1 MGAPLTFH
9 LVRHGEVHNP
19 ERILYGRLPGYQL
32 STTGC
37 QQAIAAGQYLKD
49 RQLIALYSS
58 PLERAQETAGLIIQQ
73 RETPLPIII
82 DERLIEVHSPHDG
95 VSHDIL
101 ETTNFD
107 LYTGTEAPYEQP
119 GDIRRRVRDFIAEIR
134 RTHAGQEIAAISH
147 GDVVVAMFM
156 FAMQQEEHDIGR
168 GRLDDLGL
176 PERYPMTAS
185 INTFT
190 YQTDDED
197 EIPMYQ
203 YQRPY

>member
-32 STTGC
+32 SATGR
-37 QQAIAAGQYLKD
+37 QQAVAAGQYLKD
-49 RQLIALYSS
+49 RPLVALYSS
-58 PLERAQETAGLIIQQ
+58 PMERAQETAGLIIQQ
-73 RETPLPIII
+73 REIPIPIII

-107 LYTGTEAPYEQP
+107 LYTGTELPHEQP
-119 GDIRRRVRDFIAEIR
+119 GDIRRRVRHFIAEM
-134 RTHAGQEIAAISH
+134 RTKYSGQEIVAVSH
-147 GDVVVAMFM
+147 GDIVVAMFM

-168 GRLDDLGL
+168 GRLDTLGL

-185 INTFT
+185 INTFI
-190 YQTDDED
+190 YQTDDDD
-197 EIPMYQ
+197 EIPLYQ
-203 YQRPY
+203 YHRPY

>member
-1 MGAPLTFH
+1 MGAPLIFH

-32 STTGC
+32 S
-37 QQAIAAGQYLKD
+37 AAGREQAAAVGAYLKD
-49 RQLIALYSS
+49 RPLAAIYCS
-58 PLERAQETAGLIIQQ
+58 PLERAQETAGLINQQ

-82 DERLIEVHSPHDG
+82 EERLIEVHSPHDG

-107 LYTGTEAPYEQP
+107 LYTGSESPHEQP
-119 GDIRRRVRDFIAEIR
+119 GDIRRRMREFIAEMR
-134 RTHAGQEIAAISH
+134 AKHSGQEIVAVSH

-168 GRLDDLGL
+168 GRLDTLGL
-176 PERYPMTAS
+176 PERYPVTAS
-185 INTFT
+185 VNTFT
-190 YQTDDED
+190 YQTDDDD
-197 EIPMYQ
+197 EIPLYQ
-203 YQRPY
+203 YHRPY